1 MSLRP
6 VFLLTTALAFAA
18 PAVFAQEAAD
28 PGATPQAGVAAAPDS
43 PDAELRAEAAEWF
56 EPIPRAAELPSGRP
70 MTQPR
75 IELGK
80 TLFFD
85 PRMSLSGVF
94 SCQSCHNVGLGG
106 TDMLETS
113 VGHGWQMGPR
123 NSPTM
128 LNAVFNAAQFW
139 DGRAED
145 MAEQAKGPV
154 QAGVEMNNTPD
165 NLIETL
171 ESMPGYGELFA
182 AAFPSEEQPITFD
195 NFALAIEAFEAT
207 LITPNSAF
215 DQWLMG
221 IDGAMNEQEKR
232 GLQAYLDAGCQSC
245 HAGVNFGGQEYY
257 PFGLIEAPDADVRP
271 EGDVGRFEITQTDD
285 DQYVFRAAPL
295 RNVAL
300 TPPYFHS
307 GVIWE
312 LEDAVRIMSSAQ
324 LGTELTDEQATD
336 ITAFLGTLTGE
347 QPQIVH
353 PILPVRGETTPRPQ
367 PISLPANAPAE

>member
-1 MSLRP
+1 MLYRS
-6 VFLLTTALAFAA
+6 VFLFSTALAFAA
-18 PAVFAQEAAD
+18 PATFAQQAED
-28 PGATPQAGVAAAPDS
+28 PGAPPGAAADS
-43 PDAELRAEAAEWF
+43 PDAALRAEAAQWF
-56 EPIPRAAELPSGRP
+56 KPIPRAAELPSGRP

-106 TDMLETS
+106 TDMQQTS

-171 ESMPGYGELFA
+171 ESMPGYADLFA
-182 AAFPSEEQPITFD
+182 AAFPGEEKPITFD

-207 LITPNSAF
+207 LVTPNSAF

-221 IDGAMNEQEKR
+221 IDGAMDDREKR
-232 GLQAYLDAGCQSC
+232 GLRAYLDAGCQSC

-257 PFGLIEAPDADVRP
+257 PFGLVEAPDAEVRP
-271 EGDVGRFEITQTDD
+271 EGDVGRYQVTHTED

-307 GVIWE
+307 GVVWE

-324 LGTELTDEQATD
+324 LGTELTDEQAKD
-336 ITAFLGTLTGE
+336 ITAFLSALTGE

-353 PILPVRGETTPRPQ
+353 PILPVRGPDTPRPQ
-367 PISLPANAPAE
+367 PVTLPAHAPAQ